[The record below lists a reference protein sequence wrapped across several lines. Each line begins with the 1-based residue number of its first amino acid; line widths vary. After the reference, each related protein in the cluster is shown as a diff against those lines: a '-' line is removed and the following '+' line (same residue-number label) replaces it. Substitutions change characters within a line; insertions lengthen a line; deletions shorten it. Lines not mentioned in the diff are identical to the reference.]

1 MQFSDKGYII
11 KVLKHGE
18 TSAIVTVLS
27 SQYGKITGFVKGGL
41 SKKKLGVYQLGNLI
55 SFNAYARL
63 EENMPQFLGVE
74 LLKANA
80 VNFFNCQ
87 KKLALL
93 SSFCELMNI
102 SAVENE
108 SLDFL
113 SSHINQFMDSKTFEQ
128 MLIAYSF
135 FEFYL
140 LKFLG
145 VGLDLSEC
153 AATGTSQNLE
163 FVSPKSS
170 KAVCYEAGL
179 PYKDKLFKFPHY
191 VVDKNYNPRLSE
203 VADLLKMTEFF
214 LNKNF
219 FENHGL
225 KFPNNRGNLLNI
237 LNLPKE

>member
-1 MQFSDKGYII
+1 MQFSDEGYII

-18 TSAIVTVLS
+18 NSAIVTVLS
-27 SQYGKITGFVKGGL
+27 SEHGKITGFVKGAI

-55 SFNAYARL
+55 SFNAYSRL
-63 EENMPQFLGVE
+63 EENMSQFLGVE
-74 LLKANA
+74 LLKSNA
-80 VNFFNCQ
+80 ISFFNSE

-93 SSFCELMNI
+93 SSFCELMNVCV
-102 SAVENE
+102 AENE

-113 SSHINQFMDSKTFEQ
+113 DFYVKQFINSQTFEQ
-128 MLIAYSF
+128 MLVQYSYV
-135 FEFYL
+135 EFYL
-140 LKFLG
+140 LEFLG
-145 VGLDLSEC
+145 IGLDLSEC
-153 AATGTSQNLE
+153 AATGTKQNLE

-170 KAVCYEAGL
+170 KAVCFEAGL

-191 VVDKNYNPRLSE
+191 VVDKNCAPNLTE

-237 LNLPKE
+237 LNLPKD